1 MDFVDWI
8 QDMLRRY
15 PLKPKRLTPQERQA
29 FTQGVMQRVRAL
41 EAQPQPVAVR
51 SWSWNWALPRLAA
64 GVAMASIIFFSVV
77 WFQQTVSMQPDTML
91 VNSRDLEV
99 LQAFDAM
106 DEIATVDE
114 FELLVDEAEDLQW
127 MLLAEQAVSSD
138 QKLIERTL
146 EVLDAFNEL
155 DLPAEEMD
163 ELLLEELDR
172 LEEEMDAEGVGAQL
186 RIRLLA

>member
-1 MDFVDWI
+1 MDFVQWI

-15 PLKPKRLTPQERQA
+15 PMKPKHFTPEERQA

-51 SWSWNWALPRLAA
+51 SWSWNWALPRLAV
-64 GVAMASIIFFSVV
+64 GVAMASLIFSVV
-77 WFQQTVSMQPDTML
+77 WYQRPVLMQPGTML
-91 VNSRDLEV
+91 ASSQDLEV
-99 LQAFDAM
+99 LHAFDAL
-106 DEIATVDE
+106 DENAMVDE
-114 FELLVDEAEDLQW
+114 LELLVDEAEDMQW

-138 QKLIERTL
+138 QEWIEQTL

-163 ELLLEELDR
+163 ELWLEELDL
-172 LEEEMDAEGVGAQL
+172 LEEELDAEGVNARLQ
-186 RIRLLA
+186 ILLA